1 MMRRLWGILIGWL
14 LSLAFALNTGRDLA
28 WNIFYLLTA
37 TIILSA
43 LWAYANVNWV
53 HVGRY
58 TRARRAQ
65 VGKLAEEQFEVRN
78 LSRLPKLWLE
88 VRDFSTLPGHHA
100 SHVVSSLSGQRR
112 QRWMV
117 RTVCQQRGRFM
128 LGPLTL
134 SSGDPL
140 GLFHFSRTLPATSP
154 MVVYPITVD
163 IPAFSPPIGILTG
176 GDAMRRR
183 THYVTTNVSGVRDYE
198 PGDSYNRIHWRSV
211 ARTGRL
217 VVKEF
222 ELDPTADLWLIVD
235 MDHSVQVAATWKP
248 VEHDEGPAI
257 LWKDSPRDITLA
269 PSTEEYAVS
278 VAASLDR
285 HFIMRNRSVGLV
297 AHSRHREIVQA
308 DRGERQLTKILETL
322 AVIETQGAIP
332 FSQVLAGEG
341 QALSRHTTLIVI
353 TASPDPTWVAALRD
367 LQRRGVYSV
376 AVVIDAASFGPSLP
390 SSAVITELLASGIIS
405 YLVKRGDS
413 LDAALAVPAHA
424 RK

>member
-14 LSLAFALNTGRDLA
+14 LSLAFALNTGRELA

-37 TIILSA
+37 TIVLSA

-53 HVGRY
+53 RVGRY

-140 GLFHFSRTLPATSP
+140 GLFRFSRTLPATSP

-235 MDHSVQVAATWKP
+235 MDHSVQMAAAWEP
-248 VEHDEGPAI
+248 AEHDEGPAI

-278 VAASLDR
+278 AAASLAR

-322 AVIETQGAIP
+322 AVIETQGTIP
-332 FSQVLAGEG
+332 FSQVLTGEG

-390 SSAVITELLASGIIS
+390 SSTVITELLASGIVS
-405 YLVKRGDS
+405 YLVKRGDP

>member
-28 WNIFYLLTA
+28 WNIFYLITA
-37 TIILSA
+37 TILLSA
-43 LWAYANVNWV
+43 LWAYTNVNWV
-53 HVGRY
+53 RVGRF

-100 SHVVSSLSGQRR
+100 SHVVSSLGGQRR

-140 GLFHFSRTLPATSP
+140 GLFRFSRTLPATSP
-154 MVVYPITVD
+154 IVVYPITVD

-235 MDHSVQVAATWKP
+235 MDRSVQVAAPWQP

-278 VAASLDR
+278 VAASLAR

-297 AHSRHREIVQA
+297 AHSRHREVLQA

-322 AVIETQGAIP
+322 AVIETLGNIP
-332 FSQVLAGEG
+332 FSQVLTGEG
-341 QALSRHTTLIVI
+341 QSLSRHTTLIVI

-390 SSAVITELLASGIIS
+390 SSTVVSELMASGIVS
-405 YLVKRGDS
+405 YLVKRDDP
-413 LDAALAVPAHA
+413 LNEALTLPAQA
-424 RK
+424 RT

>member
-1 MMRRLWGILIGWL
+1 MHRLWAILLGWL
-14 LSLAFALNTGRDLA
+14 LSLAFALNTGRELA

-37 TIILSA
+37 AIVLSA
-43 LWAYANVNWV
+43 VWAYANVNGV
-53 HVGRY
+53 RVARF

-65 VGKLAEEQFEVRN
+65 VGKMAEEQFEVRN

-88 VRDFSTLPGHHA
+88 VRDFSTLPAHHA
-100 SHVVSSLSGQRR
+100 SHVVSSLGGKRR
-112 QRWMV
+112 QRWIV

-140 GLFHFSRTLPATSP
+140 GLFRFSRTLPATSP
-154 MVVYPITVD
+154 IVVYPITVD
-163 IPAFSPPIGILTG
+163 IPAFNPPIGILTG

-198 PGDSYNRIHWRSV
+198 PGDSYNRIHWKSV

-235 MDHSVQVAATWKP
+235 MDRSVHVKAPWHP
-248 VEHDEGPAI
+248 VERDEGPAV
-257 LWKDSPRDITLA
+257 LWKESRHGIALA
-269 PSTEEYAVS
+269 PSTEEYVVS
-278 VAASLDR
+278 AAASLAR
-285 HFIMRNRSVGLV
+285 HFILRNRSVGLV
-297 AHSRHREIVQA
+297 AHSRHREVIQA

-322 AVIETQGAIP
+322 AVIEPLGNIP
-332 FSQVLAGEG
+332 FSQVLTGEG
-341 QALSRHTTLIVI
+341 QSLSRHTTLIVI
-353 TASPDPTWVAALRD
+353 SSSPDPTWVAALRD

-376 AVVIDAASFGPSLP
+376 AVVVDAASFGPSVP
-390 SSAVITELLASGIIS
+390 STPVLAELLASGIVT
-405 YLVKRGDS
+405 YVVKRDDP
-413 LDAALAVPAHA
+413 LNEALTVPAHA
-424 RK
+424 RT

>member
-1 MMRRLWGILIGWL
+1 MRRLWGILIAWL
-14 LSLAFALNTGRDLA
+14 LSLAFALNTGRELA

-37 TIILSA
+37 IIVLSA

-53 HVGRY
+53 RVGRF

-100 SHVVSSLSGQRR
+100 SRVVSSLNGRR
-112 QRWMV
+112 HERWIV
-117 RTVCQQRGRFM
+117 RTLCQQRGRFM

-134 SSGDPL
+134 TSGDPL
-140 GLFHFSRTLPATSP
+140 GLFRFSRTLPATSP
-154 MVVYPITVD
+154 IVVYPITVD
-163 IPAFSPPIGILTG
+163 IPAFNPPIGILTG

-198 PGDSYNRIHWRSV
+198 PGDSFNRIHWRSV

-235 MDHSVQVAATWKP
+235 MDRNVHVKAPWHP
-248 VEHDEGPAI
+248 VERNEGPAI
-257 LWKDSPRDITLA
+257 LWKESRRDITLA

-278 VAASLDR
+278 VAASLAR
-285 HFIMRNRSVGLV
+285 HFIMRNRSVGMV
-297 AHSRHREIVQA
+297 MHSRHREVIQA

-322 AVIETQGAIP
+322 AVIEPLGNIP
-332 FSQVLAGEG
+332 FSQVLTGEG
-341 QALSRHTTLIVI
+341 QSLSRHTTLIVI
-353 TASPDPTWVAALRD
+353 TSSPDVTWVAALRD

-376 AVVIDAASFGPSLP
+376 AVVVDAASFGPSLP
-390 SSAVITELLASGIIS
+390 SAPVLTELLASGIVS
-405 YLVKRGDS
+405 YLVKRGDRLNES
-413 LDAALAVPAHA
+413 LTLPAQS
-424 RK
+424 RP

>member
-1 MMRRLWGILIGWL
+1 MHRLWAILLGWL
-14 LSLAFALNTGRDLA
+14 LSLAFALNTGRELA

-37 TIILSA
+37 AIMLSA
-43 LWAYANVNWV
+43 VWAYANVNGV
-53 HVGRY
+53 RVARF

-88 VRDFSTLPGHHA
+88 VRDYSTLPAHHA
-100 SHVVSSLSGQRR
+100 SHVVSSLGGKRR
-112 QRWMV
+112 QRWIV

-134 SSGDPL
+134 TSGDPL
-140 GLFHFSRTLPATSP
+140 GLFRFSRTLPATSP
-154 MVVYPITVD
+154 IVVYPITVD
-163 IPAFSPPIGILTG
+163 LPAFNPPIGILTG

-198 PGDSYNRIHWRSV
+198 PGDSYNRIHWKSV

-235 MDHSVQVAATWKP
+235 MDRNVHVKAPWHP
-248 VEHDEGPAI
+248 VERDEGPAV
-257 LWKDSPRDITLA
+257 LWKESRHGIALA
-269 PSTEEYAVS
+269 PSTEEYVVS
-278 VAASLDR
+278 AAASLAR
-285 HFIMRNRSVGLV
+285 HFILRNRSVGLV
-297 AHSRHREIVQA
+297 AHSRHREVVQA

-322 AVIETQGAIP
+322 AVIEPLGNIP
-332 FSQVLAGEG
+332 FSQVLTGEG
-341 QALSRHTTLIVI
+341 QSLSRHTTLIVI
-353 TASPDPTWVAALRD
+353 SSSPDPTWVAALRD

-376 AVVIDAASFGPSLP
+376 AVVVDAASFGPSVP
-390 SSAVITELLASGIIS
+390 STPVLAELLASGIVT
-405 YLVKRGDS
+405 YVVKRDDP
-413 LDAALAVPAHA
+413 LNEALTVPAHA
-424 RK
+424 RT